1 MKKLLGMTLLTGMLA
16 LAVMTPVAGVAAP
29 RKNLQDVRVTFSSAV
44 KNAEPSVVNI
54 YAARVNRPA
63 PNTALQDMPMVDGRM
78 QERIARSLGS
88 GVIVRSSG
96 VVVTNLHVIDG
107 AQAIKV
113 VLSDGREYS
122 AKKVGQDEKLDL
134 AILQIYRSSN
144 EALPAAKF
152 GNSDSLAVGDVVLA
166 IGNPYGI
173 GQSVS
178 FGIVSA
184 VERSAMQLSP
194 YARFIQT
201 DASINPGNSG
211 GALVD
216 STGALVGI
224 NAGIFSKSG
233 ASNGIGFAIPAS
245 LVQRVVDDITT
256 KGTVVRPWFGAE
268 GTLVTEMGAREL
280 GLQRAQGVQITAV
293 LPGSPAMRAGL
304 QAGDVILSL
313 DGNPIENPA
322 DLNEQILAMPNLL
335 NKQAKLA
342 YWRGGA
348 RHDTTVT
355 LTALPDRKTGSQV
368 LIKGYNPMSGVK
380 VEELGPAL
388 AAELKLPMGTKGVVA
403 IDVPGAPVLEAFSMP
418 VVYGDL
424 IMAINGNTIRS
435 VDDVQRALDS
445 SRNEW
450 SFRLMRGGR
459 VVNLQTR

>member
-1 MKKLLGMTLLTGMLA
+1 MNKLLTLVI
-16 LAVMTPVAGVAAP
+16 AVVVAMPVVGVAAP
-29 RKNLQDVRVTFSSAV
+29 RKNVQDVRVTFSKAV
-44 KNAEPSVVNI
+44 EKAEPAVVNI
-54 YAARVNRPA
+54 YAARVNTNVPKTGLQNMPA
-63 PNTALQDMPMVDGRM
+63 VDGRM

-113 VLSDGREYS
+113 VLSDGREFS

-152 GNSDSLAVGDVVLA
+152 GNSDNLAVGDVVLA

-245 LVQRVVDDITT
+245 LVERVVNDITT

-268 GTLVTEMGAREL
+268 GQMVTEMSAREA
-280 GLQRAQGVQITAV
+280 GLQRAQGVQIASV

-304 QAGDVILSL
+304 QAGDIILSL
-313 DGNPIENPA
+313 DGNAIENPA

-335 NKQAKLA
+335 NKDAKLV
-342 YWRGGA
+342 YWRGGK
-348 RHDTTVT
+348 RIDTTVT
-355 LTALPDRKTGSQV
+355 LTALPDRKTGSQL
-368 LIKGYNPMSGVK
+368 LIKGYNPMNSVK

-403 IDVPGAPVLEAFSMP
+403 IDVPGAPALEAFSMP
-418 VVYGDL
+418 VEYGDL
-424 IMAINGNTIRS
+424 IMAINGSTIRT
-435 VDDVQRALDS
+435 VGDVQQALES
-445 SRNEW
+445 SRKEW
-450 SFRLMRGGR
+450 SFRLLRGGK
-459 VVNLQTR
+459 VVNIQTR